1 MNEMYNGRERRK
13 FLRLSYKKPLNYRVL
28 SVPKDDNPVSSLVD
42 GVSKNLSASGI
53 YFLTDIK
60 KMPKLN
66 SVIAIDV
73 DYKTATI
80 CREVEKQAVIKENKI
95 LAKVVHAEEKKDGNC
110 GIGASF
116 ITRCIF
122 KV

>member
-28 SVPKDDNPVSSLVD
+28 SVPKDDNPVSPLVD

-80 CREVEKQAVIKENKI
+80 CREVEKQAVIKENKV
-95 LAKVVHAEEKKDGNC
+95 LAKVVHAEEKKDGSC
-110 GIGASF
+110 GIGVSF

>member
-28 SVPKDDNPVSSLVD
+28 SVPKDDNPVSPLVD

-95 LAKVVHAEEKKDGNC
+95 LAKVVHAEEKKDGSY